1 MKKRNALAVGVTIL
15 TWSLGGLDAQ
25 AQRFTMDENKPK
37 KLMGS
42 LSELGPKA
50 ADVFKAWSVAR
61 IEGAEYFTK
70 DQDELRQVY
79 LDVGFKISRAV
90 VEDRLQEAAGRQYF
104 EELLKIGERNKGG
117 AEATETSL
125 AALGAS
131 VQAALI
137 DKAKAETLTPRL
149 NNLQWLIG
157 EIALYAKETSALSS
171 GKQSMIKR
179 KLLSLEEKE
188 ENMKQDGEISDRE
201 RERLMNSGL
210 DIWKVIVEGL
220 REK

>member
-1 MKKRNALAVGVTIL
+1 
-15 TWSLGGLDAQ
+15 
-25 AQRFTMDENKPK
+25 
-37 KLMGS
+37 
-42 LSELGPKA
+42 PKA